1 VRCSLDFS
9 SLQNLCTCRPKA
21 RHECAE
27 QRMTMVKPHGMRA
40 RVGFAASVLL
50 IMKAGI
56 GKWYST
62 TRPQGMTVPG
72 VGCDWIVSEQAA
84 FKESCRSVKRF
95 VNLQRTIQFICGRAS
110 QTR

>member
-1 VRCSLDFS
+1 
-9 SLQNLCTCRPKA
+9 
-21 RHECAE
+21 
-27 QRMTMVKPHGMRA
+27 MVKPHGMRA

-95 VNLQRTIQFICGRAS
+95 VSLQRTIQFICGRAS